1 LAIRAFGSRRQK
13 GRPCRW
19 QSHRSVGDRFN
30 GRAYVDR
37 VDEDKVSSL
46 SSEDDVDCRYLVSNK
61 NREYSTSSNF
71 SSLLMHITNGTGR
84 LTM

>member
-1 LAIRAFGSRRQK
+1 
-13 GRPCRW
+13 
-19 QSHRSVGDRFN
+19 
-30 GRAYVDR
+30 VDR